1 MKKPIC
7 KQYTIQDIQ
16 LGQQASFKVA
26 VSEASIKA
34 FSRLTGDYSPIHTN
48 EEFARRTQFRTRIAH
63 GLLAYSYV
71 STLVGMYLP
80 GENATILNHSARY
93 LKPVRANDRLEV
105 SGRITQKDN
114 VLGRII
120 LEIKITNQRQELVAD
135 GIVSVMVNPPAK
147 KGITMKD
154 LKKNDLKLDF
164 KGKTVLITGA
174 SRGIGA
180 ACAKLFAHHNA
191 NIIINYNLGKN
202 DAEEVLRDITASGR
216 KAICLKADVTNDQE
230 VEKMVQQ
237 GLKKFSKID
246 ILVNNAMNNALPME
260 FQRLEW
266 KDMQKDI
273 DVALKGAFNCIKS
286 VLPGM
291 LKNGYGK
298 VINVTTIYANSAPP
312 SGFTKYV
319 TAKTALLGLTRS
331 LAIEFAP
338 KNIFF
343 NVISPGFTD
352 TDLGA
357 HVPQWLKEKMALENP
372 QKRLAQPLDI
382 AKAILVMAS
391 TYTDYVTGN
400 QMLACGGSVMI

>member
-7 KQYTIQDIQ
+7 RQYTIKDLK
-16 LGQQASFKVA
+16 LGQQACFEVT
-26 VSEASIKA
+26 VNEASIKA
-34 FSRLTGDYSPIHTN
+34 FARLTGDYSPLHTN
-48 EEFARRTQFRTRIAH
+48 EEFARKTQFRSKVAH
-63 GLLAYSYV
+63 GLLVYSYV

-93 LKPVRANDRLEV
+93 LKPTRANDRLKV
-105 SGRITQKDN
+105 SGQVTQKDDI
-114 VLGRII
+114 LGRII
-120 LEIKITNQRQELVAD
+120 LEVKITNQRQDLVAD

-164 KGKTVLITGA
+164 KGKTVLITGS

-180 ACAKLFAHHNA
+180 ACAKLFAYHNA
-191 NIIINYNLGKN
+191 NIIINYNLGKS
-202 DAEEVLRDITASGR
+202 DAEEVLKDITASGR
-216 KAICLKADVTNDQE
+216 KAVCLKADVTNSQE
-230 VEKMVQQ
+230 VQKMVQQ
-237 GLKKFSKID
+237 ALKKFPRID
-246 ILVNNAMNNALPME
+246 ILVNNAMNNALPLE
-260 FQRLEW
+260 FQKLEW
-266 KDMQKDI
+266 VDMQKDI

-298 VINVTTIYANSAPP
+298 VINVTTVYANSAPP

-357 HVPQWLKEKMALENP
+357 HVPQWLKDKLALENP
-372 QKRLAQPLDI
+372 QKRLAQPIDI
-382 AKAILVMAS
+382 AKAILIMAS
-391 TYTDYVTGN
+391 SYTDYVTGN